1 MRTVLSKVFLLFNHI
16 EEVIVVLCMFGI
28 TILTFVAVLTRYVFS
43 FSIVGAD
50 ELATFMFLWAALFG
64 ASAGFRYDKHGGV
77 PIFVNFLPKGA
88 RRLADLG
95 VMVVM
100 TLFFAFLAWY
110 AWLFVQQSFRIGQ
123 TSPATGIPVWMVNAG
138 IFCALALCAL
148 RCLNV
153 VVRDLAG
160 RQRYP
165 ETPNLPE

>member
-1 MRTVLSKVFLLFNHI
+1 MNAVFRKLCFAANHI
-16 EEVIVVLCMFGI
+16 EEAIVIVCMFGI
-28 TILTFVAVLTRYVFS
+28 TVLTFLAVLTRYVFS

-77 PIFVNFLPKGA
+77 PIFVNLLPSGA

-95 VMVVM
+95 VLLVM
-100 TLFFAFLAWY
+100 ALFFAFLAWY
-110 AWLFVQQSFRIGQ
+110 AWLFVAQSFRIGQ
-123 TSPATGIPVWMVNAG
+123 TSPATGIPVWIVNAG
-138 IFCALALCAL
+138 IFAALALCAL
-148 RCLNV
+148 RCLNAAL
-153 VVRDLAG
+153 RDLAG